1 MAKTAF
7 NQFLRTVKDRTY
19 PNRRRKMRAY
29 APLLRDA
36 VRKTRANDVSV
47 RKQDEAA
54 FDNAVFTRDWFGNRA
69 AWSHFLAD
77 GCDSVREYLEIGSF
91 EGRSC
96 LYAAKLF
103 PKAHIIA
110 GDEYTDLDNE
120 NSKAIFKN
128 LEGRFLRNIAPIHE
142 RVTVLKGTSLQRLS
156 ELSDRTE
163 SFDAIYID
171 GSHFYRHALLDTL
184 ISWPL
189 LKVGGIM
196 IWDDYIWDWPEYGG
210 MKTNLAVDQFLSA
223 YKGDYEILFVTNQV
237 AIRKARSETRY
248 FGE

>member
-1 MAKTAF
+1 LIDKVACGG
-7 NQFLRTVKDRTY
+7 TVETLGHSVPEAEGTHGEDSIQSISK
-19 PNRRRKMRAY
+19 NRKRAHLSKP
-29 APLLRDA
+29 AQ
-36 VRKTRANDVSV
+36 K
-47 RKQDEAA
+47 
-54 FDNAVFTRDWFGNRA
+54 NAR
-69 AWSHFLAD
+69 HFLAD
-77 GCDSVREYLEIGSF
+77 GCDRVREYLEIGSF

-103 PKAHIIA
+103 PKAHITCIDTFA
-110 GDEYTDLDNE
+110 GDEYTNPDNE
-120 NSKAIFKN
+120 NLKAIFEN
-128 LEGRFLRNIAPIHE
+128 LECRFLPNIAPIRE
-142 RVTVLKGTSLQRLS
+142 RITVLKGTSLQRLS

-196 IWDDYIWDWPEYGG
+196 IWDDYIWDLPNYGV
-210 MKTNLAVDQFLSA
+210 MKTKLAVDQFLSA
-223 YKGDYEILFVTNQV
+223 YEGDYEILFVTNQV

-248 FGE
+248 FRE